1 MSAISHNNPLYKI
14 VVTHYLLAGLFF
26 LTLTI
31 MLLFSVGALS
41 GHYFQPKI
49 LALTHIAALGW
60 GTMIIFGALYQL
72 LPVILE
78 THLYSLKLSW
88 LSLTFFVP
96 GIILLV
102 YCFWIFD
109 PGLYMQTGSVLVL
122 TGIVFFNANVFF
134 TVQHRKQESIFQE
147 FIITSCLWLTL
158 TALLG
163 TLMVFNFRFS
173 FLQKDH
179 LNFLRLHAH
188 MGIAGWF
195 LMLIIGV
202 SAKLVPMFLV
212 SKYQKKHLLSLSY
225 YFINAAL
232 LSFLVDGYLQGIGF
246 MTYIIVLLGAIGVS
260 FYLFYLFRCF
270 ESRIRKEVDLPMTKT
285 LFSFVFLSAGILTL
299 PFLLYY
305 HLRNDPFTVNIS
317 MLYGILI
324 FMGWISSLVLGQ
336 TFKTLPFIVWLK
348 HYGHLTGRVKTPV
361 PAELINNLLLYIQF
375 AAFILFL
382 MAFTAGFILV
392 SSALKFIGV
401 CSLIITAL
409 SYCAHI
415 ICLLL
420 HKTKTE
426 DYDHV

>member
-1 MSAISHNNPLYKI
+1 MSAISHHNPLYKI
-14 VVTHYLLAGLFF
+14 VVAHYLLAGLFF

-31 MLLFSVGALS
+31 MLLFSIGALS
-41 GHYFQPKI
+41 GHYFQPKV
-49 LALTHIAALGW
+49 LALTHVAALGW

-78 THLYSLKLSW
+78 TDLYSLKLSW
-88 LSLTFFVP
+88 LSLAFFVP

-122 TGIVFFNANVFF
+122 TGIIFFNVNVFF
-134 TVQHRKQESIFQE
+134 TVQHKKQESIFQE

-173 FLQKDH
+173 FFQKDH
-179 LNFLRLHAH
+179 LHFLRLHAH

-195 LMLIIGV
+195 LMLIVGV

-232 LSFLVDGYLQGIGF
+232 LSFLVDGYLRGIGLV
-246 MTYIIVLLGAIGVS
+246 TYFIVLLGATGVS
-260 FYLFYLFRCF
+260 FYLFYIFRCF
-270 ESRIRKEVDLPMTKT
+270 ESRIRKEVDLPMMKT
-285 LFSFVFLSAGILTL
+285 LFSFVFLTAGILIL
-299 PFLLYY
+299 PFILYY
-305 HLRNDPFTVNIS
+305 HLRNHPFTVNMS

-324 FMGWISSLVLGQ
+324 FMGWISTLVLGQ

-348 HYGHLTGRVKTPV
+348 HYGHLTGSVKTPV
-361 PAELINNLLLYIQF
+361 PAELINGLLLYIQF

-382 MAFTAGFILV
+382 MAFTAGFVLA
-392 SSALKFIGV
+392 SSALKLIGI

-426 DYDHV
+426 DYDHI